1 MSEEILELNHID
13 YNTPKILNPSKMTE
27 KIDIPV
33 NPNRY
38 DECVGGEQIPII
50 FNNLKSCCFID
61 GSKSTLSLQ
70 IQVDIPPPVSST
82 DPAFIHFDID
92 RRYDSGATVLNVF
105 SEAVH
110 QTSNNQILYR
120 ENFINMMQT
129 FRNFRISPEHRQN
142 LTMVGGSP
150 PEISF
155 AQIKY
160 PIYPVNKPISFDI
173 PFSLIAPFWNTA
185 QLIPSELLQNSSLFL
200 KVASPLSFIKCL
212 DINGNYSP
220 MPESVT
226 ISFMNIALRL
236 HRTELYDNI
245 QSAIKSSQLEFSYLS
260 NFNLLYTP
268 TSNNFVIPINL
279 AASKVSY
286 VAIKFFRRFN
296 NLSNSSIAC
305 SDIFQLT
312 GGNSDDNSMG
322 FSIQAKVGEML
333 VPRFKIDTA
342 VQAYVET
349 CDALDRVPFKNTENP
364 DPLKVIN
371 QLSSGTVPYNNYCF
385 NAPVAPGT
393 YLPGDSTGCFCI
405 AINLEKYGGLSGLS
419 TNANRLLALHID
431 GLTNYEDYEAYVQ
444 VQYMSNVSMVE
455 NNIIV
460 SK

>member
-13 YNTPKILNPSKMTE
+13 YNTPKILNPSKMTQ

-50 FNNLKSCCFID
+50 FNNLRPCCFID

-70 IQVDIPPPVSST
+70 IQVDIPPPVLST

-105 SEAVH
+105 SDAVH

-173 PFSLIAPFWNTA
+173 PFSLISPFWNTA

-212 DINGNYSP
+212 DINGNARA

-236 HRTELYDNI
+236 HSTELYDNI

-268 TSNNFVIPINL
+268 TSTNFVIPINL

-296 NLSNSSIAC
+296 NAFSSSIAC
-305 SDIFQLT
+305 SDIVQLT

-333 VPRFKIDTA
+333 VPKFKIDTA

-385 NAPVAPGT
+385 NVLQSSS
-393 YLPGDSTGCFCI
+393 YYSGDSTGCFCI

-431 GLTNYEDYEAYVQ
+431 GLTNYADYEAYIQ

>member
-13 YNTPKILNPSKMTE
+13 YATPKILNPSKMTE

-33 NPNRY
+33 NPNRF
-38 DECVGGEQIPII
+38 DECLGGEQIPII
-50 FNNLKSCCFID
+50 FNNLKSCCWFD

-70 IQVDIPPPVSST
+70 LQVNVPPPDLVT
-82 DPAFIHFDID
+82 DPAFFRFDID
-92 RRYDSGATVLNVF
+92 RRYDSGASIINVF

-150 PEISF
+150 PEVSYDVPT
-155 AQIKY
+155 Y
-160 PIYPVNKPISFDI
+160 PIYPVNNTISFDI
-173 PFSLIAPFWNTA
+173 PLSLISPFWNTA

-200 KVASPLSFIKCL
+200 KVASPLWFIKCL
-212 DINGNYSP
+212 DINGNNVA
-220 MPESVT
+220 MPASVT
-226 ISFMNIALRL
+226 ISFMNMGLRL

-245 QSAIKSSQLEFSYLS
+245 ESVIKSSQLEFSYLS

-268 TSNNFVIPINL
+268 TSTNFVIPINL
-279 AASKVSY
+279 QASKVSY
-286 VAIKFFRRFN
+286 VAIKFFRRVN
-296 NLSNSSIAC
+296 NSSSSTIAC

-322 FSIQAKVGEML
+322 FQIQAKVGEML
-333 VPRFKIDTA
+333 IPKFKIDTA

-385 NAPVAPGT
+385 NLVQPDT
-393 YLPGDSTGCFCI
+393 YLSGESTGAFCI
-405 AINLEKYGGLSGLS
+405 ALNLQKYGGLSGLS

-431 GLTNYEDYEAYVQ
+431 GLTNYTDYEAYVQ